1 MKKAH
6 EISTEELCEKI
17 PNKFE
22 MILVASLRTREL
34 SRQGAPN
41 PVYRALSDILENKVD
56 KKILEKLKDKKT
68 KGN

>member
-1 MKKAH
+1 MIMKKAH
-6 EISTEELCEKI
+6 EISTEQLCEKI

-34 SRQGAPN
+34 SRQNVPN

-56 KKILEKLKDKKT
+56 KRILDKLKDKKT
-68 KGN
+68 K